1 MKNFWGLGMPT
12 LLFSAR
18 LTETAADALR
28 ARRKIS
34 GIIILAASVVFS
46 AVSASAQDSFATAYP
61 ITGVFGSVTNDN
73 TLSMSE
79 TGDPSIA
86 GYAPNAP
93 VWYAF
98 TAPQS
103 GVVEMD
109 TIGSTEEGNIIT
121 IGTNVINLGFSI
133 PLDTV
138 MAIYTGSSLST
149 LTQVA
154 ANDDLYPVPE
164 SNQSYPENIYDVIP
178 GTNAIPGPI
187 TAGPVF
193 VGGGTYSITEYYSG
207 PSGLRFNVVGGQTY
221 YIAVDSKANQFTYIY
236 GDKTYS
242 AFGGLLPADTGPI
255 ILTWAFQPSGVFRF
269 ATENFDETGNFA
281 STNTAVPPPLI
292 PTCQTETS
300 FQSGDF
306 SDHGYTYDVNQYNIQ
321 IHSYYPYNVAG
332 VPVTF
337 TRVAGSSGRILLTY
351 STEDGDTNLILNGDQ
366 PATAGVDYT
375 PETNQTLIFDDGE
388 MSKTIYVPVIN
399 SGVHQNRDFTVA
411 ITGIQADPYEDTNGD
426 AASISPPRIDSNFG
440 QAEVRILDVGI
451 DPKGPSDYFLI
462 TSNLVGTNLVFYTNQ
477 VWTLTPTNPVLNFA
491 KVNYRFPRDVTNYW
505 NSAGNGTLVTIWVTR
520 RGTNTAAVTA
530 NWSVDNGFL
539 ADADLGSDSTFALE
553 PASDYANPD
562 PASLG
567 GYAATNTDFSF
578 SAYSGTVSFPDATS
592 GHAWDPQP
600 IQFLVH
606 DNGNTTLD
614 KDFIVDLFQ
623 VVNGAHIQMGM
634 VAQTKVTILADRAP
648 VTGETPADN
657 RLPAGSVDENYN
669 IDFGL
674 FMAPS
679 INTQPQNNP
688 EPGTDGEVDGL
699 TVLTNNETLAVGAF
713 DSYNGV
719 NRYGICL
726 IQANGLLDQSFNP
739 GSGVNVRDGY
749 AIDCVAP
756 AANSQFIIG
765 GSFTSYNGQPAGGVA
780 RVNLDGSIDTS
791 FQATVNQG
799 SAPGTV
805 YSVAVQPNGQVL
817 IGGNFNEVD
826 GQPCDY
832 VARLNANGSLDTAF
846 NPGATLSGPVFALA
860 TPQTAVITTNVVSTT
875 GQQVENDATIN
886 INSNDVG
893 TVTVNFIFPTTN
905 EMYVVYGNNVIFD
918 TGLTATGPTTPA
930 RFSVPYGPGNAPIIL
945 VVNPG
950 GGIPTGTNYSYSAV
964 VTANPAMPEVLV
976 GGNFGVQGQNYT
988 DIALFNTNGGLDTA
1002 TFSGMTLGADQ
1013 PIYAMDWQPDGKI
1026 LIGGN
1031 FQNFNATPISRFA
1044 RLNAD
1049 GSLDTTNFYVGA
1061 GADDTVFCV
1070 KYINPYSFSTYT
1082 NFFNGQTN
1090 TLVSINRSIY
1100 IGGQFSTYNGTRRL
1114 GFARLYTDGTVDT
1127 TFMDSTYNQ
1136 FAGLPKVFSYDAP
1149 GVYTVGV
1156 QNDGNVMIGG
1166 SFNEVGG
1173 GEAEIN
1179 PRNEIDLQE
1188 GIAESFTNQ
1197 WLLLSVGETD
1207 VEPNAR
1213 DGVRNRSNVARL
1225 VGGATPG
1232 PGNLLLVP
1240 DSSSGYQA
1248 NRNQVI
1254 EPVSLVRTNGFLG
1267 PESANF
1273 SIIPGTA
1280 QSGSDLI
1287 FQSAEP
1293 MDYLAWQYQGP
1304 TRMHT
1309 DGLQGF
1315 SGFLYDQFNQG
1326 FSGGLIDAS
1335 EVNVTIRPDANVAG
1349 NLSATYQLANPENA
1363 DELYLGGE
1371 DIPVGNALGLSSSS
1385 VSLIDNSQQAG
1396 TFGFASA
1403 TFIATNLS
1411 PQITVVRNNGA
1422 YGAVTLNYSTNS
1434 PYPNGGTAILNS
1446 DYPPI
1451 PSTAITFLQ
1460 NQLTNQF
1467 YLSLYNGGVVY
1478 TNFTEKTI
1486 NLQLSRLRPPGNG
1499 AALGI
1504 SNTTVRLINPN
1515 FQGYLT
1521 LTATNYFGLEAPP
1534 YGEISFTVN
1543 RVAGSDGSLSVQY
1556 DTTDGSARNNVDYVG
1571 ATNTLEWNN
1580 GDVSPRTVTLALINS
1595 GVVGTNKQFNVHLFN
1610 PQLNDSPDANLFY
1623 PGSPG
1628 SITGATMTISNNN
1641 NYGSVQFSATNY
1653 LVNENGGYATIT
1665 VLRSGGV
1672 AGPAYVSYS
1681 TSNGSG
1687 LANANYFP
1695 ASGTLTFAPN
1705 QLSASFEVGITNN
1718 GATTPAEFTF
1728 NVNLSNPVNLALG
1741 TLTNA
1746 QVNIIND
1753 QYYNQP
1759 PGSTNA
1765 NFVTDINGDVLAL
1778 GYQTNGQIIAGGSF
1792 NIVNGLT
1799 ENNVV
1804 RLNSFGAVDTSFAG
1818 SANGAIQALASQTDN
1833 RVLVG
1838 GQFTS
1843 VDGTFL
1849 NYIARLMTDG
1859 TLDSS
1864 FDVGAGANGPV
1875 YSLVETFIGG
1885 VRRIYAGGAFST
1897 MNSINSEGIAR
1908 LNNNGT
1914 VDGAFNVGA
1923 GVDGTVYAIAVY
1935 PTNSAFAGDVIIGGS
1950 FAHFN
1955 GVTVNG
1961 IVRLQS
1967 NGSMDVGFN
1976 PGTAAA
1982 NGVVN
1987 AIAIQPD
1994 GGVLV
1999 GGAFTNFDGQAA
2011 TNITRLNGDGSTDT
2025 NFITNIAPGANSTVD
2040 GIILQPD
2047 NRILVLGQFTQF
2059 GALAR
2064 SGVTRLLSTG
2074 VADPTINFGTGANG
2088 AVDAALVDPNFG
2100 LITLGGAFTAFNGAA
2115 ANHIIQVYGLSTSG
2129 SGAFEFSSPNYQVT
2143 ADGIVAP
2150 VTILR
2155 VGGTSGPNSDGTGN
2169 IYVNFQTVT
2178 NTGTAL
2184 PNVDYGPLNTNVAFP
2199 PGAVLETVNVHVF
2212 PDSAATGN
2220 LNLGLLLTNATSPA
2234 IITNQPTALL
2244 TILNVNNSVN
2254 FSSAFTNIFENVPG
2268 GIANISV
2275 VRQGSTNGACSVDF
2289 YTTTNGSGIPN
2300 VDYFP
2305 TNETITFNPG
2315 VAEQDAQVLI
2325 ISNST
2330 ILKTVGM
2337 VLTNPVDT
2345 ALLVPTNETM
2355 TIINNSSSVGQLCF
2369 AATNYT
2375 VNESAGTVTVYVT
2388 RTNGFAGSVSYG
2400 YTTVGGTAQ
2409 PNINFQPTNGT
2420 VTFNASVT
2428 TQPITV
2434 PLLQFSPPENP
2445 VTFSVVLT
2453 NTTATAATLIAPTN
2467 TTVTIVDDISTGVSF
2482 VNGTNYLQ
2490 ETNGQVSVF
2499 VQRVGATNAYF
2510 SIPYVMTNGT
2520 ALAGT
2525 NYVSNTGPLTFAPGE
2540 TLAGIS
2546 VTLMNQENVSNLF
2559 FGISLLPSNSIDLL
2573 APSNALVVITPAAAG
2588 ITFTSPTNSVYKNIG
2603 TVSIP
2608 VVCLDPSNEP
2618 PILNSNSI
2626 PLSVAFSTTNGTAQA
2641 GVDYIAT
2648 NGILTFTNG
2657 IITNTIV
2664 VPILNNSQIT
2674 GQRAFGV
2681 TLAGVMPVPPGKLV
2695 TPTNEVITIVD
2706 ANSGLEFSSPNY
2718 PVDSGGVVPIT
2729 VLRVDNTNIV
2739 STVDYATTSG
2749 GSAIGG
2755 IDYIPTNGILT
2766 FAAGQISNVF
2776 YVTVIGS
2783 SAVEPDKTILMTLS
2797 NPTNGILTA
2806 PSAATLTI
2814 FNQSGSFIVP
2824 AGVSLPAA
2832 GGGPPG
2838 GILQSSLEATNNF
2851 AFRDAGGLDVSSMT
2865 ATMLTNANIQTPG
2878 IETVGYGP
2886 MTVNGHSLSEPFAF
2900 TPIGTNGQT
2909 VAANFK
2915 LVVSSGS
2922 GTNNTVT
2929 IETNSFSLTIGSW
2942 TTIWYNTNPI
2952 VFTGTTNSSPVIAS
2966 PYPSIITVTN
2976 VGGVLVG
2983 ATVTLTNYSD
2993 TAPPANEVMVVA
3005 PNLSD
3010 TLLMSGVGSS
3020 QQRATSVTLTFSN
3033 CVPANPLPYSVYPAP
3048 AVTITNG
3055 VYNPTQIGITFFP

>member
-12 LLFSAR
+12 LLFGVC
-18 LTETAADALR
+18 LKKTAADVLR
-28 ARRKIS
+28 ARRTFS
-34 GIIILAASVVFS
+34 GIIIVIASVLFS
-46 AVSASAQDSFATAYP
+46 AVSASAQDSFATAEP
-61 ITGVFGSVTNDN
+61 ITGVFGYVTNDN
-73 TLSMSE
+73 T
-79 TGDPSIA
+79 GVIPDVGAPSIA
-86 GYAPNAP
+86 GFAPNAP
-93 VWYAF
+93 LWYAW

-109 TIGSTEEGNIIT
+109 TIGSSEVPFPVLFPNET
-121 IGTNVINLGFSI
+121 F

-138 MAIYTGSSLST
+138 MAVYTGNSLSSL
-149 LTQVA
+149 TQIA

-164 SNQSYPENIYDVIP
+164 NNETYPENIFDVIP
-178 GTNAIPGPI
+178 GTNVLGGPF
-187 TAGPVF
+187 TAGPIA
-193 VGGGTYSITEYYSG
+193 VGAIANIEYPQYYSG
-207 PSGLRFNVVGGQTY
+207 PSGLRFNAVGGQTY
-221 YIAVDSKANQFTYIY
+221 YIAVDSKATQFLYVY
-236 GDKTYS
+236 GNASYS
-242 AFGGLLPADTGPI
+242 LGENGIPNTGSI
-255 ILTWAFQPSGVFRF
+255 VLTWACQPSGVFRF
-269 ATENFDETGNFA
+269 ASENFDHTRNLA
-281 STNTAVPPPLI
+281 STNSLVPLPLI
-292 PTCQTETS
+292 PTSQTESS
-300 FQSGDF
+300 FQNLEVA
-306 SDHGYTYDVNQYNIQ
+306 DHGFTYDSGQFNIQ

-332 VPVTF
+332 VPVTI
-337 TRVAGSSGRILLTY
+337 TRVGGSSGRIWVTY
-351 STEDGDTNLILNGDQ
+351 STEDGNTNLILNGDQ
-366 PATAGVDYT
+366 PAIANVDYT

-388 MSKTIYVPVIN
+388 MSKTIYVPIIDN
-399 SGVHQNRDFTVA
+399 SVAEGGAWHPNRDFTIA
-411 ITGIQADPYEDTNGD
+411 ITGVQADPNEDTNGD
-426 AASISPPRIDSNFG
+426 ASSISPPRIDPNFG
-440 QAEVRILDVGI
+440 QTEVRILDVDI
-451 DPKGPSDYFLI
+451 DPRGPANSFF
-462 TSNLVGTNLVFYTNQ
+462 TVTNPPPPATNGF
-477 VWTLTPTNPVLNFA
+477 VTTNELWTLEPTNPVLNFA

-505 NSAGNGTLVTIWVTR
+505 NSGFGGTLVTIWVTR
-520 RGTNTAAVTA
+520 RGTNDGAVSA
-530 NWSVDNGFL
+530 NWSIDNGYLADGDPGVDN
-539 ADADLGSDSTFALE
+539 TFPLE
-553 PASDYANPD
+553 PASDYANPN
-562 PASLG
+562 PATLSG
-567 GYAATNTDFSF
+567 KAATNSDFSL
-578 SAYSGTVSFPDATS
+578 SAYTGTVSFPAGNS
-592 GHAWDPQP
+592 GHGWDPQP
-600 IQFLVH
+600 IQFVVY
-606 DNGNTTLD
+606 DNGNATLD

-623 VVNGAHIQMGM
+623 VVNGAHIPCGM
-634 VAQTKVTILADRAP
+634 VNQTKVTILADRAP
-648 VTGETPADN
+648 VTGETPAN
-657 RLPAGSVDENYN
+657 GRIPAGSVDENYN

-679 INTQPQNNP
+679 INTTNAQNNP

-699 TVLTNNETLAVGAF
+699 TVLPNNETLAVGAF
-713 DSYNGV
+713 DSFNGY

-726 IQANGLLDQSFNP
+726 IDTNGNLDQSFNP

-749 AIDCVAP
+749 AIDCVAQ
-756 AANSQFIIG
+756 AANNQFIIG
-765 GSFTSYNGQPAGGVA
+765 GSFTSYNGQSAGGVA

-791 FQATVNQG
+791 FQATVI
-799 SAPGTV
+799 GTV
-805 YSVAVQPNGQVL
+805 YSVAVQPNGQIL

-826 GQPCDY
+826 GQSCNY
-832 VARLNANGSLDTAF
+832 VARLNADGSLDTSF
-846 NPGATLSGPVFALA
+846 NPGATLSGPVYALA
-860 TPQTAVITTNVVSTT
+860 TPQTANITTNVVSIT
-875 GQQVENDATIN
+875 GRQVENDAVVN

-893 TVTVNFIFPTTN
+893 TVTVNYIFPTTN
-905 EMYVVYGNNVIFD
+905 EMVVVYGNNVIYD
-918 TGLTATGPTTPA
+918 TGLTATGPTPVQ
-930 RFSVPYGPGNAPIIL
+930 FSVPYGLGSAPITL

-964 VTANPAMPEVLV
+964 ITAQPAMPEVMV
-976 GGNFGVQGQNYT
+976 GGNFGVNGQNYT

-1002 TFSGMTLGADQ
+1002 TFNNLTLGADQ
-1013 PIYAMDWQPDGKI
+1013 PIYAIDWQPDGKV

-1031 FQNFNATPISRFA
+1031 FQNFNATPVNRFA

-1070 KYINPYSFSTYT
+1070 KYINPYTFSTYT

-1090 TLVSINRSIY
+1090 TSVSITRSIY
-1100 IGGQFSTYNGTRRL
+1100 IGGQFSTYNGTHRL

-1127 TFMDSTYNQ
+1127 TFMDTTYNQ
-1136 FAGLPKVFSYDAP
+1136 FAGLPKIYSYDAP

-1173 GEAEIN
+1173 GQAEMN

-1197 WLLLSVGETD
+1197 WLLLSIGQTD

-1225 VGGATPG
+1225 VGGSTPG
-1232 PGNLLLVP
+1232 PGNLMLVP
-1240 DSSSGYQA
+1240 GSSTGYQA
-1248 NRNQVI
+1248 NRNQVTD
-1254 EPVSLVRTNGFLG
+1254 PVTLLRANGFLG

-1280 QSGSDLI
+1280 QSGSDLVY
-1287 FQSAEP
+1287 QSAEP
-1293 MDYLAWQYQGP
+1293 LDYLAWYYAGP
-1304 TRMHT
+1304 TRLHT
-1309 DGLQGF
+1309 DGLQGY
-1315 SGFLYDQFNQG
+1315 SGFLLDAYNQA

-1349 NLSATYQLANPENA
+1349 NLSATYQLANPQNA

-1371 DIPVGNALGLSSSS
+1371 DIPVGNALGLSSSPI
-1385 VSLIDNSQQAG
+1385 SLIDNSQQAG
-1396 TFGFASA
+1396 TFGFAST
-1403 TFIATNLS
+1403 TFIATNLG

-1434 PYPNGGTAILNS
+1434 PFPNGGTAILNS

-1467 YLSLYNGGVVY
+1467 NLSLYNGGVIY

-1521 LTATNYFGLEAPP
+1521 LSATNYFGLEAPP
-1534 YGEISFTVN
+1534 YGDISFTVN
-1543 RVAGSDGSLSVQY
+1543 RVAGSEGSLSVQY
-1556 DTTDGSARNNVDYVG
+1556 ATTDGSAVNDLDYIG
-1571 ATNTLEWNN
+1571 ATNTLQWNN

-1595 GVVGTNKQFNVHLFN
+1595 GIVGTNKQFSVHLSN
-1610 PQLNDSPDANLFY
+1610 PQLNDSPYSALFY

-1628 SITGATMTISNNN
+1628 SITSATMTISNNN

-1665 VLRSGGV
+1665 VARSGGV

-1687 LANANYFP
+1687 IANVNYFP
-1695 ASGTLTFAPN
+1695 ASGTLTFEPN
-1705 QLSASFEVGITNN
+1705 QLSATFNVAITNN

-1741 TLTNA
+1741 ALTNA
-1746 QVNIIND
+1746 QVNIVND
-1753 QYYNQP
+1753 QFYNQP

-1765 NFVTDINGDVLAL
+1765 NFVANINGDVLAL
-1778 GYQTNGQIIAGGSF
+1778 SYQTNGQIIAGGSF

-1799 ENNVV
+1799 EDNVV
-1804 RLNSFGAVDTSFAG
+1804 RLNSYGTVDTSFAG
-1818 SANGAIQALASQTDN
+1818 SANGTIQSLVSQTDN

-1885 VRRIYAGGAFST
+1885 VRKIYAGGAFSL
-1897 MNSINSEGIAR
+1897 MNSVNSQGIAR

-1923 GVDGTVYAIAVY
+1923 GVDGTVYAIAAY
-1935 PTNSAFAGDVIIGGS
+1935 PTNSAYAGDVVIGGS
-1950 FAHFN
+1950 FAHYN
-1955 GVTVNG
+1955 GVAVNG

-1976 PGTAAA
+1976 PGTAAS

-1987 AIAIQPD
+1987 AIAIQSD

-1999 GGAFTNFDGQAA
+1999 GGAFTNFDGLAA

-2040 GIILQPD
+2040 SIVLQPD
-2047 NRILVLGQFTQF
+2047 NRILVMGQFTQF
-2059 GALAR
+2059 GSLAR
-2064 SGVTRLLSTG
+2064 NGVTRLLPTG
-2074 VADPTINFGTGANG
+2074 SADPTINFGTGANG

-2115 ANHIIQVYGLSTSG
+2115 ANHIIQLYGLSTSG
-2129 SGAFEFSSPNYQVT
+2129 SGAFEFSSPSYQVT
-2143 ADGIVAP
+2143 ANGIVAP

-2155 VGGTSGPNSDGTGN
+2155 VGGTSGPNQDGTGN
-2169 IYVNFQTVT
+2169 VFVNFSTVT
-2178 NTGTAL
+2178 NSGTAV
-2184 PNVDYGPLNTNVAFP
+2184 PNVDYVPVSTNVAFP
-2199 PGAVLETVNVHVF
+2199 PGAVMETVYVPVLI
-2212 PDSAATGN
+2212 DAASTGN
-2220 LNLGLLLTNATSPA
+2220 LNLGLLLANATPPA
-2234 IITNQPTALL
+2234 IITNQPTAVL
-2244 TILNVNNSVN
+2244 TILNVNNALS
-2254 FSSAFTNIFENVPG
+2254 FSSLFTNVFENVPG
-2268 GIANISV
+2268 GIANIAV
-2275 VRQGSTNGACSVDF
+2275 VRQGSTNGSCAVDF

-2300 VDYFP
+2300 VDFYP

-2315 VAEQDAQVLI
+2315 VSEQNAQVLI

-2330 ILKTVGM
+2330 IEKTVGM
-2337 VLTNPVDT
+2337 VLTNPVNT
-2345 ALLVPTNETM
+2345 ALFVPTNETM
-2355 TIINNSSSVGQLCF
+2355 TIINNSSFPGQLCF

-2400 YTTVGGTAQ
+2400 YTTVGGTAL

-2420 VTFNASVT
+2420 VTFNAAVT

-2434 PLLQFSPPENP
+2434 PLLQFGPPENP
-2445 VTFSVVLT
+2445 VSFSIVLT
-2453 NTTATAATLIAPTN
+2453 NTTSTAATLIAPTN

-2482 VNGTNYLQ
+2482 VNATNYFE
-2490 ETNGQVSVF
+2490 ETNGQISVL

-2510 SIPYVMTNGT
+2510 SVSYVMTNGT
-2520 ALAGT
+2520 ALAGS
-2525 NYVSNTGPLTFAPGE
+2525 NYVPNTGPLTFAPGE

-2546 VTLMNQENVSNLF
+2546 VTVMNQENVSNLF
-2559 FGISLLPSNSIDLL
+2559 FGVSLAQPANSVELL
-2573 APSNALVVITPAAAG
+2573 SPSNALVVLTPAAAG
-2588 ITFTSPTNSVYKNIG
+2588 VSFTNPTNSVYKNIG
-2603 TVSIP
+2603 SVVIP

-2626 PLSVAFSTTNGTAQA
+2626 PLTVNYTTTNGTAQA

-2648 NGILTFTNG
+2648 SGILTFTNG
-2657 IITNTIV
+2657 IVTNIIV
-2664 VPILNNSQIT
+2664 VPIINSSQIT
-2674 GQRAFGV
+2674 GQRTFGV
-2681 TLAGVMPVPPGKLV
+2681 TLSGLAPIPPGKLV

-2718 PVDSGGVVPIT
+2718 SVDSGGVVPIT
-2729 VLRVDNTNIV
+2729 VLRVDNTNTV
-2739 STVDYATTSG
+2739 SSVDYATTSG

-2755 IDYIPTNGILT
+2755 IDYYPTNGVLT
-2766 FAAGQISNVF
+2766 FAAGQISNTF
-2776 YVTVIGS
+2776 NVTVIGS
-2783 SAVEPDKTILMTLS
+2783 SAVEADKTILMTLS

-2806 PSAATLTI
+2806 PSAATLTLE
-2814 FNQSGSFIVP
+2814 NQNGSFIVP
-2824 AGVSLPAA
+2824 AGVSVVS
-2832 GGGPPG
+2832 GVTN
-2838 GILQSSLEATNNF
+2838 GILQSNQQVTLNF
-2851 AFRDAGGLDVSSMT
+2851 GFRDAGGLDSSGMT
-2865 ATMLTNANIQTPG
+2865 ATLIASANIQTTPS
-2878 IETVGYGP
+2878 IETVPYGP
-2886 MTVNGHSLSEPFAF
+2886 MTVNGHSLFEPFTF

-2909 VAANFK
+2909 VAANFT
-2915 LVVSSGS
+2915 LVVAA
-2922 GTNNTVT
+2922 GTNAT
-2929 IETNSFSLTIGSW
+2929 IQTNSFSLTIGTF
-2942 TTIWYNTNPI
+2942 TTTWYNTNAI
-2952 VFTGTTNSSPVIAS
+2952 IFYGETNNSIPMMAS

-2993 TAPPANEVMVVA
+2993 TSPQANQVLVVA

-3010 TLLMSGVGSS
+3010 TLLMANVGSA
-3020 QQRATSVTLTFSN
+3020 QVKATSVTLTFSN
-3033 CVPANPLPYSVYPAP
+3033 GAAFYLPQTNSLAMP
-3048 AVTITNG
+3048 ITNG
-3055 VYNPTQIGITFFP
+3055 VYNPTQYTNSVIGITNFP